1 VSASGVQIGGRN
13 WLVNKQ
19 EPIQPPSQAEI
30 VVNERFANYRLNW
43 LKAERNFYLQPVGI
57 LTLDLMKAHSM
68 MHSALKLSYCR
79 KGNFAVIFALILPVF
94 ASIIAFIGDQANMA
108 HMQTRVSQARDA
120 ALVAV
125 AQEHIHGNKSHA
137 QLEAYAKDFFLA
149 NLGEEY
155 ANATSVKLTVPRSM
169 SAGGFTLEAHV
180 RHEPF
185 FAPVYAA
192 ASGRPGSEFTV
203 DIH

>member
-1 VSASGVQIGGRN
+1 
-13 WLVNKQ
+13 
-19 EPIQPPSQAEI
+19 
-30 VVNERFANYRLNW
+30 
-43 LKAERNFYLQPVGI
+43 LQPVGI

-68 MHSALKLSYCR
+68 MHSALKLSHCR
-79 KGNFAVIFALILPVF
+79 KGNFAVIFALMLPVF

-125 AQEHIHGNKSHA
+125 AGEYSNGNKSHA
-137 QLEAYAKDFFLA
+137 QLEAYAKAFFLA

-155 ANATSVKLTVPRSM
+155 ANVASVKLTTPKSSSTGV
-169 SAGGFTLEAHV
+169 FTLETHV
-180 RHEPF
+180 RYDPF
-185 FAPVYAA
+185 LAPVYAA
-192 ASGRPGSEFTV
+192 ASGRPGREFTV